1 MTSTIQELEQQIID
15 LQTQSAFQ
23 EDMLHALNEVVSTQQ
38 QDILQLKAQL
48 KKVLD
53 ELKTVIDDAD
63 YGDNSRL
70 LENERPPHY

>member
-1 MTSTIQELEQQIID
+1 MTATISQLEQQIID

-23 EDMLHALNEVVSTQQ
+23 EDTLQALNKVVSEQQ

-48 KKVLD
+48 QKVLN
-53 ELKTVIDDAD
+53 EIKTVINDVD

-70 LENERPPHY
+70 LDDERPPHY

>member
-53 ELKTVIDDAD
+53 ELKTVMDDAD